1 MPRKLKATWNVS
13 EQFLERLTDVGR
25 DFIPHDP
32 VLVRMTVGALMLR
45 VEERSPK
52 EAHFLRHSLV
62 LLAFMEREFPN
73 LSTTDLKNNPTLMSL
88 TQKVLAT
95 TLHSLVYGKPGRHE
109 HYIPFLRLQR
119 LLLVQYIDRHPYPS
133 QAVRCEGWVHEHAE
147 PIWDLLSQLKCL
159 CQYSKSL
166 RDISLDDLNWSR
178 TPGRVICLLL
188 AKLHRAT
195 PAQIQKL
202 LSHSPRSS
210 R

>member
-1 MPRKLKATWNVS
+1 MPRKVKVAWNVS
-13 EQFLERLTDVGR
+13 EQFLKRLTEVGQ

-32 VLVRMTVGALMLR
+32 FLARMTVGALLLR

-52 EAHFLRHSLV
+52 EAHFLRQSLQ
-62 LLAFMEREFPN
+62 LFALMEREFPG
-73 LSTTDLKNNPTLMSL
+73 LSTKDLRDNPALMSL
-88 TQKVLAT
+88 IQKVLAT
-95 TLHSLVYGKPGRHE
+95 TLHSLVYGKPQRHE
-109 HYIPFLRLQR
+109 HYIPFLHLQR
-119 LLLVQYIDRHPYPS
+119 VLLVQYIDRHPYPS
-133 QAVRCEGWVHEHAE
+133 QAVRREGWVHEHAE

-178 TPGRVICLLL
+178 TSGRVICLLL

-202 LSHSPRSS
+202 LSHSSRSS
-210 R
+210 Y